1 MLDFLSTGS
10 LPIFDR
16 KFAHVLQ
23 EFCPWMST
31 VFPTRLSFYRKLAHG
46 WVQFSLLG
54 FLSTGSLPVDEY
66 SFPSFYREFAPR
78 WAQFSLLDFLS
89 TGTFPIDEYS
99 FPCKTVFLQGVCP
112 WMSTVFPVRLSFYK
126 ESAHRWVQF
135 SLLNFL
141 PTGSLPMDEYSFPC
155 KTVFLQGVCPWMCIV
170 FPIRLSF
177 YRDFPHWWVQ
187 FSL

>member
-31 VFPTRLSFYRKLAHG
+31 VSPISLIRLSFYRKLAHG

-112 WMSTVFPVRLSFYK
+112 QMSTVFPIKLSFYR
-126 ESAHRWVQF
+126 EFAHGWVQF
-135 SLLNFL
+135 SLL
-141 PTGSLPMDEYSFPC
+141 
-155 KTVFLQGVCPWMCIV
+155 
-170 FPIRLSF
+170 RLSF
-177 YRDFPHWWVQ
+177 YRDFPHGWVQ